1 MAGRISLPSIPQGA
15 KTHHEMNANAL
26 FKRPDRFSKD
36 WFATYD
42 DPRSTPI
49 PTKDAFIRKVV
60 TEKRKAGDT
69 TFTHDT
75 ARAAIKGLRIRATGS
90 AVSRSKPTAVSKPTT
105 KKTPIAMSRSKST
118 ARPTTVSKIETT
130 SEEVKRECALF
141 KKSIDELVT
150 THPTLIKLH
159 KFPQLESKY
168 QRRFFEE
175 KDRIKS
181 IVDSECFY
189 GRKPDRSI
197 LVAMNKLISEI
208 DAEMRKKGGRKTR
221 RKGNKNKSKTRKNK
235 GKSRKNNN
243 K

>member
-1 MAGRISLPSIPQGA
+1 MAGRISLPSIPKGA
-15 KTHHEMNANAL
+15 KTHHEMNADAL

-90 AVSRSKPTAVSKPTT
+90 AVPKKAASVYKSSVRPSAVSKP
-105 KKTPIAMSRSKST
+105 P
-118 ARPTTVSKIETT
+118 ARPTTASKIEAT

-150 THPTLIKLH
+150 THPTLIKLR

-208 DAEMRKKGGRKTR
+208 DTEMRKKGGKKTR
-221 RKGNKNKSKTRKNK
+221 RNGNKNKSKTRKNK
-235 GKSRKNNN
+235 GKSRKH
-243 K
+243 

>member
-1 MAGRISLPSIPQGA
+1 MAGRNSLPSIPKGA
-15 KTHHEMNANAL
+15 KTLHEMNADAL

-42 DPRSTPI
+42 DPRSTPT

-60 TEKRKAGDT
+60 TEKRKAGDIP
-69 TFTHDT
+69 FTHDT

-90 AVSRSKPTAVSKPTT
+90 AVPKPTTVPKKAAVSKP
-105 KKTPIAMSRSKST
+105 SVVSKPP
-118 ARPTTVSKIETT
+118 ARPSAVSKIEAT

-141 KKSIDELVT
+141 KKSIDELVES
-150 THPTLIKLH
+150 HDTLIRLR

-197 LVAMNKLISEI
+197 LVDMNKLISEI
-208 DAEMRKKGGRKTR
+208 DAEMPKKGGKKTR
-221 RKGNKNKSKTRKNK
+221 RKGIKNKSKTRKK
-235 GKSRKNNN
+235 KSRTRKH
-243 K
+243 

>member
-15 KTHHEMNANAL
+15 KTHHEMNADSL

-90 AVSRSKPTAVSKPTT
+90 AEPKSKPTALSRKSSVSKPS
-105 KKTPIAMSRSKST
+105 AVSKSSVKS
-118 ARPTTVSKIETT
+118 TTVTKIEAT

-141 KKSIDELVT
+141 KRSIDELVT
-150 THPTLIKLH
+150 THPTLIRLS

-168 QRRFFEE
+168 Q
-175 KDRIKS
+175 
-181 IVDSECFY
+181 V
-189 GRKPDRSI
+189 
-197 LVAMNKLISEI
+197 
-208 DAEMRKKGGRKTR
+208 
-221 RKGNKNKSKTRKNK
+221 
-235 GKSRKNNN
+235 
-243 K
+243 

>member
-1 MAGRISLPSIPQGA
+1 MAGRISLPSIPKGA
-15 KTHHEMNANAL
+15 KTLHEMNADAL
-26 FKRPDRFSKD
+26 FKRPDRFSKE
-36 WFATYD
+36 WFSTYD

-49 PTKDAFIRKVV
+49 PTKDAFIRKVI

-90 AVSRSKPTAVSKPTT
+90 AVPKPTTVPKKAAVSKQSVRPSVVP
-105 KKTPIAMSRSKST
+105 KPPAKPVT
-118 ARPTTVSKIETT
+118 ASKIEAT

-197 LVAMNKLISEI
+197 LVDMNKLISEI
-208 DAEMRKKGGRKTR
+208 DAEMRKKGGKKTR

>member
-1 MAGRISLPSIPQGA
+1 MAGRISLPSIPKGA
-15 KTHHEMNANAL
+15 KTHHEMNADAL

-90 AVSRSKPTAVSKPTT
+90 AVPKPTTVPKKAASVSKSSVRPSAVSKP
-105 KKTPIAMSRSKST
+105 P
-118 ARPTTVSKIETT
+118 ARPTTASKIEAT

-141 KKSIDELVT
+141 KNSIDELVT
-150 THPTLIKLH
+150 THPTLIKLR

-208 DAEMRKKGGRKTR
+208 DAEMRKKGGKKTR

-235 GKSRKNNN
+235 GKSRKH
-243 K
+243 

>member
-1 MAGRISLPSIPQGA
+1 MAGRISLPSIPKGA
-15 KTHHEMNANAL
+15 KTLHEMNADAL

-90 AVSRSKPTAVSKPTT
+90 AVPRSKPTAVSKPTPR
-105 KKTPIAMSRSKST
+105 KTPSAVSKPPP
-118 ARPTTVSKIETT
+118 RPTTASKIEATP
-130 SEEVKRECALF
+130 EEVKRECALF
-141 KKSIDELVT
+141 KRSIDELVT
-150 THPTLIKLH
+150 THPTLIKLRN
-159 KFPQLESKY
+159 FPQLEKKY
-168 QRRFFEE
+168 QQRFFEE
-175 KDRIKS
+175 RDRIKS

-208 DAEMRKKGGRKTR
+208 DAEMRKKGGKKTR
-221 RKGNKNKSKTRKNK
+221 RNGNKNKSKTRKNK
-235 GKSRKNNN
+235 GKTRKH
-243 K
+243 

>member
-1 MAGRISLPSIPQGA
+1 MAGRISLPSIPKGA
-15 KTHHEMNANAL
+15 KTLHEMNADAL
-26 FKRPDRFSKD
+26 FKRPDRFSKE
-36 WFATYD
+36 WFSTYD

-90 AVSRSKPTAVSKPTT
+90 AVPKSKPAVSKKGVVSKSSVRPSAVSKPPA
-105 KKTPIAMSRSKST
+105 K
-118 ARPTTVSKIETT
+118 PTTASKIEAT

-197 LVAMNKLISEI
+197 LVDMNKLISEI
-208 DAEMRKKGGRKTR
+208 DTEMRKKGGKKTR

-235 GKSRKNNN
+235 GKKT
-243 K
+243 